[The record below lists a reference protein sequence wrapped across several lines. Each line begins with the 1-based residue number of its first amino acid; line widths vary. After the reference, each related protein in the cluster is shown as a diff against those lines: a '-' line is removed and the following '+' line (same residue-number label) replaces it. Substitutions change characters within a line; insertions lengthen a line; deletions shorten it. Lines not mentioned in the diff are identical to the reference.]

1 MLASNRRQERPRH
14 LALLSI
20 INYQLGK
27 ELQELE
33 IVGYLILSPFLKK
46 KGVRAVQSLTTC
58 E

>member
-20 INYQLGK
+20 INYQLGQ

-33 IVGYLILSPFLKK
+33 IVGYLILSPLKK
-46 KGVRAVQSLTTC
+46 KGSAVGPIFDHV
-58 E
+58 